1 MYALIASVPLF
12 LALVLMVA
20 FKVSAAKSLA
30 LSFLV
35 TIPLAFFIW
44 KMQAITIL
52 AFAVQGFLSSWDVL
66 LIIFGA
72 ILLLNTLQAA
82 GAIETINNGFRNIS
96 PDRRIQALIIAW
108 LFGAFI
114 EGAAGFGTPAALAAP
129 LLVGLG
135 FPPVAACL
143 VALVSNSTP
152 VPFAAVGTPSL
163 TTVTTLMSDI
173 TGAGFDVNNFTRE
186 LVHSTTLFL
195 GLGGIFVPVMITV
208 MIVIMFSSERKLKS
222 ALEIIPFAIF
232 SGLAFVVPY
241 FLLGT
246 FAGPDFPSIIG
257 SLIGLGVTI
266 IAAKYK
272 FLTPAHVWD
281 FPEKYQ
287 SSGATEDPAKI
298 SESGGRSQMSLLKAW
313 CPYIIIAA
321 VLLVTRI
328 PGLGIKSILQSIKI
342 VVPDIF
348 GVQNA
353 TFSLALLYN
362 PGIFP
367 FIIISLIA
375 SFLFRLSVKKT
386 GKVWRA
392 TVKQLINVATALF
405 FGVAMVSIMR
415 YSYVNVS
422 GLPSMLQEIAF
433 TLARSMGR
441 IYPIISPVIGIIGA
455 FVSGSCT
462 VSSILFSPLQFQTAV
477 ILGLPVVHIIALQL
491 AGGAI
496 GNMICINNVIA
507 VTSTTGAT
515 GNEGKIIITNCL
527 PCLIYCLLILAVSAP
542 FVF

>member
-1 MYALIASVPLF
+1 MHALIASVPLF
-12 LALVLMVA
+12 LALILMVA
-20 FKVSAAKSLA
+20 FKISAAKSLA
-30 LSFLV
+30 ASFLV
-35 TIPLAFFIW
+35 TVPLAFFIW
-44 KMQAITIL
+44 KMEPATIL
-52 AFAVQGFLSSWDVL
+52 AFGIQGFLSSWDVL

-72 ILLLNTLQAA
+72 ILLLNTLQAT
-82 GAIETINNGFRNIS
+82 GAIETINNDFRNIS
-96 PDRRIQALIIAW
+96 TDRRIQALIIAW

-143 VALVSNSTP
+143 VALVSNSAP

-163 TTVTTLMSDI
+163 TTVTTLMGDI
-173 TGAGFDVNNFTRE
+173 TGAGFDANTFTRE
-186 LVHSTTLFL
+186 LAHSTTLFL
-195 GLGGIFVPVMITV
+195 GLGGIFVPVMITTMLV
-208 MIVIMFSSERKLKS
+208 VMFSSERKLKS
-222 ALEIIPFAIF
+222 ALEIIPFAVF

-246 FAGPDFPSIIG
+246 FVGPDFPSIIG
-257 SLIGLGVTI
+257 SLIGLGAI
-266 IAAKYK
+266 ITAAKYK

-281 FPEKYQ
+281 FSEKHQ
-287 SSGATEDPAKI
+287 TSKTVEVSPNIAKPK
-298 SESGGRSQMSLLKAW
+298 MSLAKAW

-321 VLLVTRI
+321 LLLVTRI
-328 PGLGIKSILQSIKI
+328 PALGIKAILQQARIF
-342 VVPDIF
+342 VPNMF

-353 TFSLALLYN
+353 TFSLALPYN

-367 FIIISLIA
+367 FIVVSLIA
-375 SFLFRLSVKKT
+375 CFLFGLSGKET
-386 GKVWRA
+386 GKVWKS
-392 TVKQLINVATALF
+392 TIKQLVNVATALF
-405 FGVAMVSIMR
+405 FGVAMVSVMR
-415 YSYVNVS
+415 YSYVNTS
-422 GLPSMLQEIAF
+422 GLPSMLQEIAN
-433 TLARSMGR
+433 TLARGMGR
-441 IYPIISPVIGIIGA
+441 AYPVISPVIGIIGA

-477 ILGLPVVHIIALQL
+477 ILGLPAVHIIALQL

-527 PCLIYCLLILAVSAP
+527 PCLIYYVLILAISAP